1 MHPIE
6 FFLFTIENWQSF
18 LILFIF
24 CFIVLYLS
32 TKSLSI
38 AGLFDPFHFVYTF
51 TIGTKYA
58 ILIFMFIHN
67 LIDLYYFFIFS
78 LYGIVFYLGLIYF
91 SKNKKNLI
99 KNSINIISPS
109 KSNESLAFYII
120 VFIFILV
127 AGFILYNI
135 GAGLFAETNRFENN
149 RGYGVFVRLTD
160 CFGIFIIAYL
170 SIKLYIKYEKA
181 NYKNN
186 FKSYILFF
194 AMFVFLIFYTILNG
208 AKATFLFSIFT
219 VLVAI
224 SIYKK
229 EKIHLSLFKIF
240 LLSSIAIF
248 FALIGLYINLVLNK
262 YDVNFDLVIQEFIHR
277 IVANG
282 NQTYMGLPNNVIE
295 KIETDNIFIRIGMQ
309 IFGSGFMSNI
319 VGYDTNNLAVGR
331 QFLIYHAGTDDVVAG
346 GPTSHFDL
354 FAYVY
359 FGPFFSIVFIIFL
372 SYLIGSIKATSN
384 YCNKKSIFYIS
395 LVTTIWIRGLSIIL
409 EPATGIAYITDIF
422 ILFIFINIMTLFFS
436 ISISQKKVLNA

>member
-6 FFLFTIENWQSF
+6 FFLFTIDEWEIF
-18 LILFIF
+18 LFLFIVC
-24 CFIVLYLS
+24 CFILYIL
-32 TKSLSI
+32 TLRLSI
-38 AGLFDPFHFVYTF
+38 SGLFDPFHLTYTF

-58 ILIFMFIHN
+58 VLIYLYIYD
-67 LIDLYYFFIFS
+67 LIDLYYFTLFS
-78 LYGIVFYLGLIYF
+78 LYGIVFYLGLVYF
-91 SKNKKNLI
+91 SKKDKNLI
-99 KNSINIISPS
+99 KTTINFLIPKGAENI
-109 KSNESLAFYII
+109 AFY
-120 VFIFILV
+120 FILLLFILV
-127 AGFILYNI
+127 SLYIIYNI
-135 GAGLFAETNRFENN
+135 GFGLFAEANRFENN
-149 RGYGVFVRLTD
+149 KGNGAFVRITD
-160 CFGIFIIAYL
+160 CFGIFIIAYI
-170 SIKLYIKYEKA
+170 SIMLYKKYEK
-181 NYKNN
+181 NGYKSN
-186 FKSYILFF
+186 FISYLSYFG
-194 AMFVFLIFYTILNG
+194 VFLFIIFFTILNG
-208 AKATFLFSIFT
+208 AKAIFLVCILTIIVS
-219 VLVAI
+219 I
-224 SIYKK
+224 SIYKNK
-229 EKIHLSLFKIF
+229 KINLGFFKGTILFT
-240 LLSSIAIF
+240 IATF
-248 FALIGLYINLVLNK
+248 FALAGLSLNLIINN
-262 YDVNFDLVIQEFIHR
+262 YDVHINLVIQEFIHR

-331 QFLIYHAGTDDVVAG
+331 QFLIYHAGTDDIVAG